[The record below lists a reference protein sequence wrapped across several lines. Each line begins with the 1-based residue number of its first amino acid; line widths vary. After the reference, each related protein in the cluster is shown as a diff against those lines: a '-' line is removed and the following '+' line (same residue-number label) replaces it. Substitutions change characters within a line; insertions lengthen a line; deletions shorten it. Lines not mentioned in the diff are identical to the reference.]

1 MGSWQVTTNQ
11 EPGQKNINT
20 SKMKAVIQL
29 LCLVGVS
36 WAMAMPHLIEPKNAK
51 MVNELMDVIESGL
64 DTPKAGEGRAL
75 FISLT
80 LTSTMTNLDTTTV
93 TSTVTPSCVAGTFTE
108 CTTTTTTTTSTTTT
122 TTTTT
127 TVAPGRRKRAAGSKE
142 EFLEVIHDITQGA
155 KVVVDGVEMD
165 SEYLNVIM
173 PSKVERDYTY
183 SDLEADLVM
192 NSEAP
197 NLQSG
202 SISWSEAQVLNNG
215 RKSPCGRSDH
225 DEDHEHRARII
236 LPVNEQVQLNL
247 TSTATATATAT
258 DTVTFSVQLATCTS
272 SGFTFAVPMC

>member
-1 MGSWQVTTNQ
+1 MTSINSLTILAFLGSIKCGIAMAQETPTMHSNCITAFILLVFKFFCPGSWLVTTNQ
-11 EPGQKNINT
+11 EPGQKNLNT
-20 SKMKAVIQL
+20 SNMKAVIQL

-51 MVNELMDVIESGL
+51 MVNKLMDVIESGL

-108 CTTTTTTTTSTTTT
+108 CTATTTTTTTTSTTT

-155 KVVVDGVEMD
+155 KVVLM
-165 SEYLNVIM
+165 
-173 PSKVERDYTY
+173 
-183 SDLEADLVM
+183 
-192 NSEAP
+192 
-197 NLQSG
+197 
-202 SISWSEAQVLNNG
+202 VL
-215 RKSPCGRSDH
+215 
-225 DEDHEHRARII
+225 
-236 LPVNEQVQLNL
+236 
-247 TSTATATATAT
+247 
-258 DTVTFSVQLATCTS
+258 
-272 SGFTFAVPMC
+272 

>member
-1 MGSWQVTTNQ
+1 M
-11 EPGQKNINT
+11 
-20 SKMKAVIQL
+20 
-29 LCLVGVS
+29 
-36 WAMAMPHLIEPKNAK
+36 
-51 MVNELMDVIESGL
+51 
-64 DTPKAGEGRAL
+64 
-75 FISLT
+75 
-80 LTSTMTNLDTTTV
+80 
-93 TSTVTPSCVAGTFTE
+93 
-108 CTTTTTTTTSTTTT
+108 
-122 TTTTT
+122 
-127 TVAPGRRKRAAGSKE
+127 KRAAGSKE

-247 TSTATATATAT
+247 TSTATAT
-258 DTVTFSVQLATCTS
+258 DTVTFSVQLQTCTS